1 MQIAVNDAVKNTA
14 SILADFLLKKSRE
27 EILGIYEMLLSES
40 TELGHLKIDELSFL
54 QPLLDS
60 KSTIKNIGIDLP
72 IMLDTGKPVLMIIA
86 LDPKRNDASKQA
98 ADEISI
104 GSVFNLHCEAGRQA
118 KNNYFSFIEP
128 LLDNYSVYLT
138 DVYKVYFESYEK
150 DRYIVSNKLKE
161 YVDFKIDMNTDENLT
176 IHRRILEL
184 EIAHLNPQRIIT
196 LGVHAENALKSILNK
211 ETYDDTYLFMP
222 HISRTVT
229 QSIPVVARMLSS
241 LGKLNNDPEL
251 IKIGDAISRYKLFY
265 NK

>member
-1 MQIAVNDAVKNTA
+1 MQIAINDAVKNTA
-14 SILADFLLKKSRE
+14 SILADFLLKKSPE
-27 EILGIYEMLLSES
+27 EILGIYELLLSES

-54 QPLLDS
+54 QPLLHS
-60 KSTIKNIGIDLP
+60 KSNIKNIGIDLP

-98 ADEISI
+98 SDEISV
-104 GSVFNLHCEAGRQA
+104 GSVFNLHCEAGRRA

-128 LLDNYSVYLT
+128 LLQNYSVYLT

-150 DRYIVSNKLKE
+150 DRYVVSNKIKD
-161 YVDFKIDMNTDENLT
+161 YVDFEIDTDSNEKVNL
-176 IHRRILEL
+176 HRQILEL
-184 EIAHLNPQRIIT
+184 EIAHLNPKCIIT

>member
-1 MQIAVNDAVKNTA
+1 
-14 SILADFLLKKSRE
+14 
-27 EILGIYEMLLSES
+27 
-40 TELGHLKIDELSFL
+40 
-54 QPLLDS
+54 
-60 KSTIKNIGIDLP
+60 
-72 IMLDTGKPVLMIIA
+72 MIIA

-161 YVDFKIDMNTDENLT
+161 YVDFKIDVNTDENLT

-211 ETYDDTYLFMP
+211 KTYDDTYLFMP